1 MDNDAIPT
9 KTINCTN
16 KNTTPCFK
24 NMIDP
29 QTISENFL
37 FNTVRIEPVSAP
49 GASGTGFFFQFALK
63 DKGNVPVIITNK
75 HVVKNKPI
83 ETVKF
88 SLHTKQNKKPDKPFH
103 VELIT
108 NWYFHPDLDLC
119 FCYLEPLLNKIR
131 NNPGEEIFYKVV
143 QEDLILNDFQLE
155 DLSAI
160 EDVVMV
166 GYPNGLWDK
175 ANNLPLFRKGI
186 TASHPA
192 LDFNSKSTGVVDLAC
207 FGGSSGSPIF
217 IYNDSGYMDKKGNFN
232 LGKQRLILL
241 GVLFAGPR
249 YSEKGN
255 LIVESSKPEN
265 IISPV
270 TPLWLNLGYYI
281 KAKEILTFKNIVE
294 EFISKKEQPKNKE

>member
-1 MDNDAIPT
+1 
-9 KTINCTN
+9 
-16 KNTTPCFK
+16 
-24 NMIDP
+24 
-29 QTISENFL
+29 
-37 FNTVRIEPVSAP
+37 
-49 GASGTGFFFQFALK
+49 
-63 DKGNVPVIITNK
+63 
-75 HVVKNKPI
+75 
-83 ETVKF
+83 
-88 SLHTKQNKKPDKPFH
+88 
-103 VELIT
+103 
-108 NWYFHPDLDLC
+108 
-119 FCYLEPLLNKIR
+119 
-131 NNPGEEIFYKVV
+131 
-143 QEDLILNDFQLE
+143 
-155 DLSAI
+155 
-160 EDVVMV
+160 MV